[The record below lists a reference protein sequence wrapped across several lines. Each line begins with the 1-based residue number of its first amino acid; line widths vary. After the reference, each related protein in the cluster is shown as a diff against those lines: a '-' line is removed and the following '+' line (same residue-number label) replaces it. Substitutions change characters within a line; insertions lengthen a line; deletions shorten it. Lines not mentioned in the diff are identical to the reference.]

1 LHNIE
6 HSNILQQRCHY
17 PSKTFS

>member
-6 HSNILQQRCHY
+6 HSNILQERCHY
-17 PSKTFS
+17 PSKTFL